1 MVHKFLET
9 IPSAPEAALAQA
21 KGNPGDKSNEFQTNQ
36 GFRNS
41 GCYKD
46 TETRAVPSL
55 EGKKAFWNFKNSW
68 NVEMGGGGA
77 IRVKSKQ
84 DKQQKLREAT
94 PIVVNMQSAP
104 PI

>member
-1 MVHKFLET
+1 M
-9 IPSAPEAALAQA
+9 
-21 KGNPGDKSNEFQTNQ
+21 
-36 GFRNS
+36 
-41 GCYKD
+41 
-46 TETRAVPSL
+46 
-55 EGKKAFWNFKNSW
+55 NFKPIKDFVTLAVTKTPRPELCPHWKVRRYFETSRIAGMLRW
-68 NVEMGGGGA
+68 GGGGGA